1 MADLRNWSNRNSR
14 QEDPVP
20 QEEMDPNEVDPMAAG
35 GASRSAE
42 QLENIVFLVRKHL
55 PEIEEQV
62 QNMEPVALLSDD
74 QELPEED
81 SDQLLELLDQWDDG
95 LPELLS
101 GIAPDDTIAVA
112 EQVQEDIQEVDPML
126 IAAWL
131 WRAGELT

>member
-1 MADLRNWSNRNSR
+1 MADLRNWSNKNSR

-20 QEEMDPNEVDPMAAG
+20 QDELDPNEVDPMAAG
-35 GASRSAE
+35 GASRTAG

-55 PEIEEQV
+55 PEIEEQI
-62 QNMEPVALLSDD
+62 QNMEPVVLLSDD

-101 GIAPDDTIAVA
+101 GIAPDDTITVA

-126 IAAWL
+126 VAAWL